1 MGALRIQYICQGGQ
15 NFHKF
20 ISDTQVSKKVKV
32 FNNGD
37 SSLTTIT
44 GLQYLTEWRPIKWEF
59 KIRIILNDLK
69 LTFNI
74 LISHGNYRENQKND
88 SVMFI
93 LGDQHF
99 IACGAHLWKQ

>member
-15 NFHKF
+15 NFT
-20 ISDTQVSKKVKV
+20 SDTQVSKKVKA
-32 FNNGD
+32 FKNGD
-37 SSLTTIT
+37 SSRTTIT
-44 GLQYLTEWRPIKWEF
+44 ELQYLTEWRPIKWEF
-59 KIRIILNDLK
+59 KMRIILNDLK
-69 LTFNI
+69 LSFNI
-74 LISHGNYRENQKND
+74 LISQGKSKND

>member
-15 NFHKF
+15 NFT
-20 ISDTQVSKKVKV
+20 SDTQVSKKVKV
-32 FNNGD
+32 FKNGD
-37 SSLTTIT
+37 SSRTTIT
-44 GLQYLTEWRPIKWEF
+44 ELQYLTEWRLIKREF
-59 KIRIILNDLK
+59 KILIILNDLK
-69 LTFNI
+69 LSFNI
-74 LISHGNYRENQKND
+74 LISQGKSKND